1 MNNTNYGES
10 NGNGIY
16 LSMLSSEIKVE
27 FIFTMFTFLMAT
39 LLLRTYC
46 NLRHIFDGSYFF
58 EIIIHLVVEIS
69 AFSII

>member
-10 NGNGIY
+10 NENGIH
-16 LSMLSSEIKVE
+16 LPMLSSEIKVR

-46 NLRHIFDGSYFF
+46 SLRHIFDDSCFL
-58 EIIIHLVVEIS
+58 EIIVHLVVEIS